1 MRKIGP
7 IAIIVGLLLSSTL
20 VWAVSKPTE
29 KKETVK
35 QVKAASSISWNKYD
49 DALMLA
55 AKNKKPIMIDF
66 YTTWCGFCKRMD
78 QQTYVDPTVI
88 KYINEH
94 FVPVKLNAESRET
107 LNLPNGPSN
116 GISVAR
122 SFGVR
127 AYPQTWFVEADGTKM
142 GGRPGYMPP
151 ELFIHFL
158 KYYGDGHYKN
168 STFQEYYA
176 KATATKE

>member
-1 MRKIGP
+1 MRKIG
-7 IAIIVGLLLSSTL
+7 AISVIVGLLLSTTL
-20 VWAVSKPTE
+20 AWAVTKPTE
-29 KKETVK
+29 KQETVK
-35 QVKAASSISWNKYD
+35 QVKATQSITWNKYD
-49 DALMLA
+49 DALKLA
-55 AKNKKPIMIDF
+55 AKSKKPILIDF
-66 YTTWCGFCKRMD
+66 YTNWCGFCKRMD
-78 QQTYVDPTVI
+78 MQTYIDPTVV

-94 FVPVKLNAESRET
+94 FVAAKLNAESRET

-116 GISVAR
+116 GIFVAR

-127 AYPQTWFVEADGTKM
+127 SYPQTWFVEANGTRM

-168 STFQEYYA
+168 SSFEDYYA
-176 KATATKE
+176 KTISAKE

>member
-1 MRKIGP
+1 MRKIGA
-7 IAIIVGLLLSSTL
+7 IAVIAGLFLTSTM
-20 VWAVSKPTE
+20 VWAVSKPSE

-35 QVKAASSISWNKYD
+35 QTKATSSITWNKYD
-49 DALMLA
+49 EAFKLA
-55 AKNKKPIMIDF
+55 AKSKKPIMIDF
-66 YTTWCGFCKRMD
+66 YTNWCGFCKRMD
-78 QQTYVDPTVI
+78 QQTYIDPTIVE
-88 KYINEH
+88 YINEH

-107 LNLPNGPSN
+107 LNLPDGPTNGVS
-116 GISVAR
+116 IAR

-151 ELFIHFL
+151 QLFIYFL

-168 STFQEYYA
+168 SSFEDYYTKVTSA
-176 KATATKE
+176 KE